1 MWNFKA
7 ARFLLCSSR
16 RLIPSSCAVTIIVRA
31 VKKKPEYTCITG
43 EPQLG
48 CGVWDIPFQITVP
61 GMTLDPVSAVLLE
74 QSSHQQRLKML
85 NEAHQT
91 RVGLNQCN

>member
-1 MWNFKA
+1 M
-7 ARFLLCSSR
+7 
-16 RLIPSSCAVTIIVRA
+16 IVVRA
-31 VKKKPEYTCITG
+31 MKKKHEYTCITG
-43 EPQLG
+43 KPKLG

-61 GMTLDPVSAVLLE
+61 GMTHDPVSAVLLE

-91 RVGLNQCN
+91 RVGLKQSNRCQKWSNLHLEGLHQLASS